1 MNDQN
6 TWNTLTESVPL
17 VDITFRNLDDQDAKA
32 IVKWRDYYL
41 VLWDLDQE
49 LRNII
54 KHGGASIKD
63 RTPYESMRESLWDT
77 MDNYGVSL
85 DDLS

>member
-1 MNDQN
+1 MKEQN

-54 KHGGASIKD
+54 KYGGSNIKD
-63 RTPYESMRESLWDT
+63 VTPYEDMRESLYNA

>member
-17 VDITFRNLDDQDAKA
+17 VDITFRNLDDQDAQA

-54 KHGGASIKD
+54 KYGGSNIKD
-63 RTPYESMRESLWDT
+63 VTPYEDMRESLYNA

>member
-54 KHGGASIKD
+54 KYGGSNIKD
-63 RTPYESMRESLWDT
+63 VTPYEDMRESLYNA